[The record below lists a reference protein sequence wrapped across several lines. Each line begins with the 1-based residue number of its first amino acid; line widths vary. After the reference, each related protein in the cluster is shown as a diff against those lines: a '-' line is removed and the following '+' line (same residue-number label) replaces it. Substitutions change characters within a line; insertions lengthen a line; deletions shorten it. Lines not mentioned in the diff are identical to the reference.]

1 MNNLPPRLEK
11 YDKEGWYRY
20 LHRAVHL
27 KNAPNLD
34 LDMNVF
40 TRCIVGRCRK
50 GAIYFSK
57 IKSPETYC
65 IACKEHSQ
73 LINMKYGE
81 LLEKS
86 TDSEEFYIHLDW
98 FFDHLE
104 KIHS

>member
-11 YDKEGWYRY
+11 YDKDGWYRY
-20 LHRAVHL
+20 LNRAVNL

-57 IKSPETYC
+57 EKAPETYC
-65 IACKEHSQ
+65 ETCKKDSYEMSKAYALVIFERYNSAFLSVLDEFLNH
-73 LINMKYGE
+73 M
-81 LLEKS
+81 EKVHVS
-86 TDSEEFYIHLDW
+86 
-98 FFDHLE
+98 
-104 KIHS
+104 